1 MIGAILSLCTAV
13 GRSGRFRSTGAVAT
27 LALTLSG
34 CVGFSPD
41 GGLTPAVDVAST
53 RLHKHLVRIDT
64 DTEAE
69 SAQARVRYLLKT
81 PLSVD
86 RAVQVAL
93 LSNHDLQAS
102 FHDLGV
108 SEAEFVRASLPPDPQ
123 FSINQLAGMGDFEVV
138 HQIVVGLYALAT
150 LPARQAIASER
161 FKAAQARAA
170 GQVMALAAE
179 VSRQYF
185 IAVAAK
191 QEIGFLDTAVAA
203 AQASAELAK
212 QLGKAGNLNKLEQA
226 REDVF
231 YAELG
236 AQRGDA
242 RLQAEAERERLTRLM
257 GLWGRDITFTLPKAL
272 PPLPKRIARARDIEA
287 KALGERLDIIAAR
300 HDLDAL
306 ARELG
311 LTNVT
316 RYVSDISLTLQND
329 TEWAGNTGGSKLGTE
344 TTNKLARNGFVVDF
358 SIPIYDFG
366 ESKVRNARETYLA
379 AASRLAQRAIDVRSQ
394 AREAYTRYRGKYEL
408 ARYYAKRILP
418 LRNTILDQT
427 SLQYNGMLADVTQLL
442 LDARGRV
449 ISNIAAI
456 MARRDFFVAEVNLKA
471 VLIGNGPSGAA
482 PATGPSAAATEA
494 AN

>member
-1 MIGAILSLCTAV
+1 MIA
-13 GRSGRFRSTGAVAT
+13 AVALVRAVHLGGRLRT
-27 LALTLSG
+27 LASLTILALTLSG

-41 GGLTPAVDVAST
+41 GGLAPAVDVAS
-53 RLHKHLVRIDT
+53 RQLHKDIIKIDT
-64 DTEAE
+64 DAEAE
-69 SAQARVRYLLKT
+69 SAQVRVRYLLKA

-86 RAVQVAL
+86 RAVQIAL
-93 LSNHDLQAS
+93 LSNRDLQAC

-108 SEAEFVRASLPPDPQ
+108 SEAEFVKASLPPEPT
-123 FSINQLAGMGDFEVV
+123 FSFDRLAGMGDIEVV
-138 HQIVVGLYALAT
+138 RQIVFSLTALAT

-170 GQVMALAAE
+170 GQVMALAAD

-185 IAVAAK
+185 VAVAAE
-191 QEIGFLDTAVAA
+191 QQIAFLDTAVAA

-212 QLGKAGNLNKLEQA
+212 ELGKAGNLNKLEQA

-231 YAELG
+231 YAEVG
-236 AQRGDA
+236 AQRADA
-242 RLQAEAERERLTRLM
+242 RLQTQAERERLTRLM
-257 GLWGRDITFTLPKAL
+257 GLWGQDIAFTLPKAL
-272 PPLPKRIARARDIEA
+272 PPLPKHIASARDIEA
-287 KALGERLDIIAAR
+287 EALSQRLDIIAAR

-316 RYVSDISLTLQND
+316 RYVSDVSLTLQDD
-329 TEWAGNTGGSKLGTE
+329 TEWAGNTGGSKLATE
-344 TTNKLARNGFVVDF
+344 TNPKLARNGFVVDF

-366 ESKVRNARETYLA
+366 ESRVRNARETYLA

-408 ARYYAKRILP
+408 ARYYANHILP
-418 LRNTILDQT
+418 LRKTILDET
-427 SLQYNGMLADVTQLL
+427 ALHYNGMLADVTQLL

-449 ISNIAAI
+449 MSNIAAI
-456 MARRDFFVAEVNLKA
+456 TAKRDFFIAEVNLKA
-471 VLIGNGPSGAA
+471 VLMGNGPDSTGSAPGPAAA
-482 PATGPSAAATEA
+482 PVEA
-494 AN
+494 VN

>member
-1 MIGAILSLCTAV
+1 MMAAALLV
-13 GRSGRFRSTGAVAT
+13 RVVRHGRQFRSSAPLTII
-27 LALTLSG
+27 ALTLSG

-41 GGLTPAVDVAST
+41 GGLAPAIDVAST
-53 RLHKHLVRIDT
+53 RLHKDITKIDS
-64 DTEAE
+64 DSEAE
-69 SAQARVRYLLKT
+69 SAQARVRHLLKA
-81 PLSVD
+81 PLSAD
-86 RAVQVAL
+86 RAVQIAL
-93 LSNHDLQAS
+93 LSNRDLQAS
-102 FHDLGV
+102 FHELGV
-108 SEAEFVRASLPPDPQ
+108 SEAEFVKASLPPEPQ
-123 FSINQLAGMGDFEVV
+123 FSINQLAGMGDIEIV
-138 HQIVVGLYALAT
+138 HQIVVNFYALAT

-170 GQVMALAAE
+170 GQVMALAAD

-185 IAVAAK
+185 TAVAA
-191 QEIGFLDTAVAA
+191 QQQIAFLDTAVAA
-203 AQASAELAK
+203 AQASAQLAK
-212 QLGKAGNLNKLEQA
+212 QLGQAGNLNKVEQA

-231 YAELG
+231 YAEVG
-236 AQRGDA
+236 AQRADA
-242 RLQAEAERERLTRLM
+242 RLQAQAEREKLTRLM
-257 GLWGRDITFTLPKAL
+257 GLWGRDIAFTLPKML
-272 PPLPKRIARARDIEA
+272 PPLPKRLATARDIEA
-287 KALGERLDIIAAR
+287 EALNKRLDIIAAR
-300 HDLDAL
+300 HSLDAL

-344 TTNKLARNGFVVDF
+344 LNPKLARNGFVVDF

-366 ESKVRNARETYLA
+366 ESKIRNARETYLA
-379 AASRLAQRAIDVRSQ
+379 AANRLAQRAIDARSQ

-408 ARYYAKRILP
+408 ARYYAKQILP
-418 LRNTILDQT
+418 LRKTILDQT

-456 MARRDFFVAEVNLKA
+456 TARRDFFIAEVNLKA
-471 VLIGNGPSGAA
+471 TLMGNGPGGAA
-482 PATGPSAAATEA
+482 SRPSSIMATTEA